1 MGSSPLYKQRERER
15 EDTSRQTHGLF
26 SIFFISSK
34 ANKKDNKEGEKASDE
49 KNATLL

>member
-1 MGSSPLYKQRERER
+1 MGSSPLYKQREREK
-15 EDTSRQTHGLF
+15 DTSRQTHGLF

-34 ANKKDNKEGEKASDE
+34 ANKEDNKEGEKASDE